1 MTPTATLVQ
10 QGPINGMFT
19 EAAALYEL
27 SQPFLYEGK
36 LFDHLIVSHLPK
48 DKNGPEDTIALPASP
63 QGYVFLGSGWAY
75 NASGND
81 SEGHGHPAALAA
93 LGYELVTADV

>member
-10 QGPINGMFT
+10 RGPINGMFT

-27 SQPFLYEGK
+27 SQPFFYEGK
-36 LFDHLIVSHLPK
+36 LFDHLIVSHLPE
-48 DKNGPEDTIALPASP
+48 DKNGPEDTLALPASP
-63 QGYVFLGSGWAY
+63 QGFVFLGSDWAY
-75 NASGND
+75 NVAGD
-81 SEGHGHPAALAA
+81 VEGHGHLAALAA